1 MQLYFSVAV
10 NALFFWLKIFIIL
23 LFIARMAKAKLPY
36 LNMSV
41 LVIAINCI
49 LLLAAVMYLCNTLM
63 LMYTEYAEP
72 DSRHTPIIARAT
84 GPYWWAMWFQL
95 MLFFIIPQ
103 ALWLKKLRASVKV
116 TYTWWCFIW
125 VLTFLEYYPLIM
137 SMYRDHIPSSWAV
150 FVPSFNLWAFI
161 LFLSLLAIV
170 YVMVL
175 RRRKDEISI
184 ELTPGLNK

>member
-1 MQLYFSVAV
+1 MQVYFSVAV
-10 NALFFWLKIFIIL
+10 DAMFFWLKIFIIL

-49 LLLAAVMYLCNTLM
+49 LLLAAIMYLCSILM
-63 LMYTEYAEP
+63 LIYTEYAEP
-72 DSRHTPIIARAT
+72 DRWRTTIFARAT
-84 GPYWWAMWFQL
+84 GPYWWAMWFQFMIFL
-95 MLFFIIPQ
+95 IIPQ
-103 ALWLKKLRASVKV
+103 ALWVKKLRASVKV
-116 TYTWWCFIW
+116 AYTWCCCIL

-161 LFLSLLAIV
+161 LFLLLLAIV

-175 RRRKDEISI
+175 RRKKDEISI